1 MDSSLPV
8 AVPSPYKSRRG
19 WLIAFGIIE
28 ILIGCLFLL
37 VILLFVITLVRR
49 TAYPMPSSQ
58 MSLAGLMVFIV
69 VQYGLLAG
77 VFFAGGIGSIR
88 CKNWARILMLVVSGL
103 WLVFGLVTT
112 LVLAFILPTV
122 LQEYPS
128 NLPPAVL
135 HAVEVGVIAVETVLM
150 ALLPALFLF
159 FYSRPSV
166 RATCLTPKGAQ
177 VTTPESGVATVPR
190 LPIPLVILVVWQG
203 FAALSFLAVLFM
215 PAVIVFGVVLRG
227 TAAYLVFL
235 AHSILC
241 GYAAWAIFR
250 KKLIGWQIA
259 LFTTSFWAVSWLVGT
274 VRRPNLLQLLREMGL
289 SNEALRFY
297 EQFPHFLPLFWMVSI
312 VVLIG
317 FLLFLFYTRK
327 FFPTE
332 ERA

>member
-28 ILIGCLFLL
+28 ILIGCFFLL
-37 VILLFVITLVRR
+37 MILFSIITIVGR

-58 MSLAGLMVFIV
+58 MSLRGLLVFTFI
-69 VQYGLLAG
+69 QYGLLAG

-88 CKNWARILMLVVSGL
+88 CKNWARVLMLVISGL
-103 WLVFGLVTT
+103 WLGVGLLST
-112 LVLAFILPTV
+112 LVLAFILPTI
-122 LQEYPS
+122 LQQQPS
-128 NLPPAVL
+128 NLPPAAL
-135 HAVEVGVIAVETVLM
+135 HATVVGVIAVETVLM
-150 ALLPALFLF
+150 VLLPAVFLF

-166 RATCLTPKGAQ
+166 RATCLALKGAQ
-177 VTTPESGVATVPR
+177 VPTPEGGAAPAPS
-190 LPIPLVILVVWQG
+190 LPTPLVILVVWQG
-203 FAALSFLAVLFM
+203 FAAFSFLAVLFM

-235 AHSILC
+235 AHSVLC

-250 KKLIGWQIA
+250 KKLIGWQIT
-259 LFTTSFWAVSWLVGT
+259 LFTTSFWTISWLADA
-274 VRRPNLLQLLREMGL
+274 VRRPNLLQLSREMGF
-289 SNEALRFY
+289 SDEALRFY

-317 FLLFLFYTRK
+317 FLVFLFYTRK

-332 ERA
+332 ERR